1 MRELLSSLLVAL
13 LAVPPAP
20 PPLRPARVA
29 GTVTVDGRALSGI
42 ALALVEVE
50 SGAVHRATSAAG
62 GAWGADLPPGRYVLA
77 AEGASGL
84 AVVRGPA
91 LLALGSGQL
100 ARADLTL
107 ALVPLAQQPAAGT
120 PAKLT
125 LEVDP
130 VGCLLEGQHPL
141 IRARVQPPEGA
152 AQVQV
157 FFRSVLASG
166 FFYVNAALEEGVFVG
181 KLPAPK
187 REASPV
193 TIFVKATSAS
203 GDSVQ
208 SPEVQAQVVGTEA
221 ECPAGLAPVGPP
233 GGVEVFSA
241 ATGAAVTPV
250 GFAASGVA
258 AAAGALAL
266 LLSGA
271 AAAGITATV
280 VVTPTPRPPTPSP
293 PIQPTPTPSPRPR
306 PPPTPRPTPTPQP
319 RPPKPPITTVRP

>member
-1 MRELLSSLLVAL
+1 MRELLASLLVAL
-13 LAVPPAP
+13 LAAPAAP

-29 GTVTVDGRALSGI
+29 GTVTVAGRALSGI
-42 ALALVEVE
+42 DLALVDLE
-50 SGAVHRATSAAG
+50 SGAVHRATSSAG
-62 GAWGADLPPGRYVLA
+62 GDWAAELPPGRYALA

-91 LLALGSGQL
+91 LLSLGAGQL
-100 ARADLTL
+100 ARADLAL
-107 ALVPLAQQPAAGT
+107 AMVPLGSQETPAT

-125 LEVDP
+125 LEVEP

-141 IRARVQPPEGA
+141 IKARVTPPEA
-152 AQVQV
+152 ASLVQV
-157 FFRSVLASG
+157 HFRSVLASG
-166 FFYVNAALEEGVFVG
+166 FFYVVAQLEEGVFVG

-193 TIFVKATSAS
+193 TIFVKAFNAGGET
-203 GDSVQ
+203 VQ
-208 SPEVQAQVVGTEA
+208 SPEMQAQVVGTEA
-221 ECPAGLAPVGPP
+221 ECPAGLAAVGPP
-233 GGVEVFSA
+233 GGIEVFSA
-241 ATGAAVTPV
+241 ATGAAVTPA

-258 AAAGALAL
+258 ATAGALAL

-293 PIQPTPTPSPRPR
+293 AITPTPTPRPPRPS
-306 PPPTPRPTPTPQP
+306 PTPRPTPIPQP